1 MDWKVVKNF
10 LLRAV
15 AKKKS
20 TILRFIAIIKLLKAG
35 ANQISKKLQMV
46 LKMMALK
53 IKANWNLWQKRLQP
67 EFRKTW
73 TQLSRK
79 TIKIRIKQT
88 LIILIVR
95 KTMKIRALSL
105 PNLRMNIQFKS
116 LKLSILL
123 GKRTN
128 LILRKKQI
136 TGMNLVLK
144 IGNVVCI
151 DNIGTKL
158 KSHRKRDITDLIYMA
173 ILQLILRLIRLCQMT
188 ILKIPSVLKRK
199 FLIKF
204 LDKT

>member
-1 MDWKVVKNF
+1 M
-10 LLRAV
+10 
-15 AKKKS
+15 
-20 TILRFIAIIKLLKAG
+20 
-35 ANQISKKLQMV
+35 
-46 LKMMALK
+46 
-53 IKANWNLWQKRLQP
+53 
-67 EFRKTW
+67 
-73 TQLSRK
+73 
-79 TIKIRIKQT
+79 
-88 LIILIVR
+88 
-95 KTMKIRALSL
+95 MKIRALSL

-116 LKLSILL
+116 QKLSTLL

-144 IGNVVCI
+144 IGNVVYI

>member
-1 MDWKVVKNF
+1 
-10 LLRAV
+10 
-15 AKKKS
+15 
-20 TILRFIAIIKLLKAG
+20 
-35 ANQISKKLQMV
+35 
-46 LKMMALK
+46 
-53 IKANWNLWQKRLQP
+53 
-67 EFRKTW
+67 
-73 TQLSRK
+73 
-79 TIKIRIKQT
+79 
-88 LIILIVR
+88 
-95 KTMKIRALSL
+95 MKIRALSL

-144 IGNVVCI
+144 IGNVVYI

-158 KSHRKRDITDLIYMA
+158 KSHRKIDITDLIYMA